1 MLSRFSYADAP
12 RGLARQA
19 VRSGLL
25 LIAML
30 TVLFVCAFAIVAW
43 TGVVIVSVAAVGSLA
58 LAPHLSP
65 ATIMRFRGAAAAR
78 PLQLTDVRQRLAR
91 LAHVASLPRAPGL
104 FLQRGFGINAF
115 AAGDR
120 ERPAVAVSEG
130 ALRYLAPGEL
140 DAVFAHEIAHL
151 AAGDA
156 GLLLVAATIRRI
168 TASVALFGLIAGG
181 VGLAF
186 AGVPVAPLW
195 AVFLFAAAQS
205 ATALLTMALA
215 RDREFA
221 ADAAAARIVGS
232 PITLAAALDRV
243 RNQTQGPWRWFI
255 GPTAGSRLPNFL
267 RTHPSIDER
276 IARLLER

>member
-30 TVLFVCAFAIVAW
+30 TVLFVCAFAIAAW

-65 ATIMRFRGAAAAR
+65 ATIMRRRGAAAAR
-78 PLQLTDVRQRLAR
+78 PLQLTDVRQR

-168 TASVALFGLIAGG
+168 TASVALFGLIASG

-195 AVFLFAAAQS
+195 AVFLFAAAPS

-255 GPTAGSRLPNFL
+255 GPTAGSRLPNLL